1 MSDFYNAFGKFVS
14 MSTIE
19 GFAVDIKKD
28 DEILKEIDQ
37 LKLKIESGK
46 ITKEQIITEIE
57 KLNSLKENKDTSVA
71 VKNAIEL
78 LVKNSISKIDGIK
91 FTGNMELSGVM
102 KSKGYYLSDGTKVNE
117 VTRVI
122 NKLAVPL
129 DKDGHLNIQPPLGK
143 KVKATVNE
151 LNIPK
156 NGRITFGD
164 KEDNDPY
171 HLRKIGNTDN
181 NHLRLTLNDNNN
193 ESLQIWGDS
202 CKTDKC
208 AADGGTVKHVFDTN
222 GNASHTGGMKVTG
235 GRSHF
240 KDAENKG
247 RVRVGAAW
255 GIPGFYSEDNQDIVV
270 GVPRNRKVNL
280 GTAGKFVEITG
291 NGNMK
296 VPSDINTPVLSRIGG
311 DWLRINQQGNSAGK
325 VAAYGG
331 FSINDTRSRSGG
343 LSVGS
348 WAPPGRG
355 NITATG
361 SIGASGINIINGKN
375 NRGNP
380 DGAPTHFNYNGKGE
394 NYIRGYTIHQGELRI
409 LNPKNENNMG
419 WGTHFNHEGKGRNYI
434 RGKTEMRGDVN
445 FIGNIKTD
453 GKICI
458 NNTCITEADLKKMIP
473 FSNKFTNTTIKTGV
487 AEWISNPTAATAKYG
502 HIKDWDTSA
511 VTNMTNLFQNR
522 TTFNDDISNWNV
534 SNVTNMYRMFGSA
547 IKFNQPIGK
556 WDVSK
561 VQNMAY
567 MFTSARSFNQP
578 IGNWNV
584 SKVTNMRGMFQ
595 IATAF
600 NQPIGSWDVSKVTD
614 MTYLFLGA
622 KSFNQPISKW
632 DVSNVTSMYYMFVD
646 AYKFNQPIGN
656 WDVSK
661 VKDFYAMFQ
670 NAKEFNQNI
679 SGWKFKAG
687 ARTNYFGW
695 NYTRIAAGNKP
706 PKYLV

>member
-122 NKLAVPL
+122 NKFAVPL

-270 GVPRNRKVNL
+270 GVPGNRKVNL

-348 WAPPGRG
+348 WAPPGQG
-355 NITATG
+355 NIKATG

-458 NNTCITEADLKKMIP
+458 NNTCITESQLKTIINS
-473 FSNKFTNTTIKTGV
+473 SNSRSSDSAALGV
-487 AEWISNPTAATAKYG
+487 ANRAYTLATE
-502 HIKDWDTSA
+502 
-511 VTNMTNLFQNR
+511 L
-522 TTFNDDISNWNV
+522 
-534 SNVTNMYRMFGSA
+534 
-547 IKFNQPIGK
+547 GK
-556 WDVSK
+556 TVID
-561 VQNMAY
+561 VQNGYRKIPGMYMAAY
-567 MFTSARSFNQP
+567 
-578 IGNWNV
+578 GNVNKGGDYITYGGYCLVLEKNGSLRLYKGSSPYDNNKQLKWQYD
-584 SKVTNMRGMFQ
+584 SGKAPGE
-595 IATAF
+595 ATL
-600 NQPIGSWDVSKVTD
+600 SWDENRNGGNFLIKLNGSIIWDAPKRNGKTLYTDKRRRSLILQGGVVSFRD
-614 MTYLFLGA
+614 G
-622 KSFNQPISKW
+622 
-632 DVSNVTSMYYMFVD
+632 SNSYIWTAGEGD
-646 AYKFNQPIGN
+646 GPQGKF
-656 WDVSK
+656 
-661 VKDFYAMFQ
+661 A
-670 NAKEFNQNI
+670 
-679 SGWKFKAG
+679 
-687 ARTNYFGW
+687 
-695 NYTRIAAGNKP
+695 
-706 PKYLV
+706 

>member
-1 MSDFYNAFGKFVS
+1 MSDFYNAFGQFVS
-14 MSTIE
+14 TQTIE
-19 GFAVDIKKD
+19 TFVNQADDKIQIDNTKILNNIKV
-28 DEILKEIDQ
+28 LKVQ
-37 LKLKIESGK
+37 IETGTL
-46 ITKEQIITEIE
+46 TKEQVITEIE
-57 KLNSLKENKDTSVA
+57 KLNSLKENKDTSDQ
-71 VKNAIEL
+71 VKNEIES
-78 LVKNSISKIDGIK
+78 LVKDTVSKVDGIRLE
-91 FTGNMELSGVM
+91 GNMEIGGVM
-102 KSKGYYLSDGTKVNE
+102 KSRGFYLTDGTKVNE
-117 VTRVI
+117 VIRVVD
-122 NKLAVPL
+122 KLAVPL
-129 DKDGHLNIQPPLGK
+129 DKEGHVTILPPKGK
-143 KVKATVNE
+143 RVKATVHD

-156 NGRITFGD
+156 SGRITFGD

-208 AADGGTVKHVFDTN
+208 SVDGGTVKHVLDSN
-222 GNASHTGGMKVTG
+222 GNATHTGGMKVTG
-235 GRSHF
+235 GRTHF
-240 KDAENKG
+240 KDVENRG

-311 DWLRINQQGNSAGK
+311 DWLRINQQTNSAGK

-348 WAPPGRG
+348 WAPPGQG
-355 NITATG
+355 NIKATG
-361 SIGASGINIINGKN
+361 SIGASGISIINGKN

-380 DGAPTHFNYNGKGE
+380 GGAPTHFNYNGKGE

-458 NNTCITEADLKKMIP
+458 NNTCITEAQLKSILK
-473 FSNKFTNTTIKTGV
+473 
-487 AEWISNPTAATAKYG
+487 
-502 HIKDWDTSA
+502 
-511 VTNMTNLFQNR
+511 
-522 TTFNDDISNWNV
+522 
-534 SNVTNMYRMFGSA
+534 
-547 IKFNQPIGK
+547 
-556 WDVSK
+556 
-561 VQNMAY
+561 
-567 MFTSARSFNQP
+567 
-578 IGNWNV
+578 
-584 SKVTNMRGMFQ
+584 
-595 IATAF
+595 
-600 NQPIGSWDVSKVTD
+600 
-614 MTYLFLGA
+614 
-622 KSFNQPISKW
+622 
-632 DVSNVTSMYYMFVD
+632 
-646 AYKFNQPIGN
+646 
-656 WDVSK
+656 
-661 VKDFYAMFQ
+661 
-670 NAKEFNQNI
+670 
-679 SGWKFKAG
+679 
-687 ARTNYFGW
+687 
-695 NYTRIAAGNKP
+695 
-706 PKYLV
+706 

>member
-19 GFAVDIKKD
+19 GFAVDMKKD
-28 DEILKEIDQ
+28 DRILKEIDQ

-57 KLNSLKENKDTSVA
+57 KLNILKENKDTSA
-71 VKNAIEL
+71 IVKNAIEL
-78 LVKNSISKIDGIK
+78 LVKNSISKVDGIK
-91 FTGNMELSGVM
+91 FTGNMELTGIM

-129 DKDGHLNIQPPLGK
+129 DKDGHLNIQPPVGK

-193 ESLQIWGDS
+193 ESLQIWGNS
-202 CKTDKC
+202 CKTNKC
-208 AADGGTVKHVFDTN
+208 SVDGGTVKHVFDTN
-222 GNASHTGGMKVTG
+222 GNASHTGGMKVTGGRTHFKDVENKGRVRVGAAWGIPGFYSEDNQDIVVGVPRAKKVNLGTAGKFVQINGNGNIKVPGGAQVTG

-296 VPSDINTPVLSRIGG
+296 VPGNVNTPVLSRIGG

-361 SIGASGINIINGKN
+361 
-375 NRGNP
+375 
-380 DGAPTHFNYNGKGE
+380 
-394 NYIRGYTIHQGELRI
+394 Q
-409 LNPKNENNMG
+409 
-419 WGTHFNHEGKGRNYI
+419 
-434 RGKTEMRGDVN
+434 
-445 FIGNIKTD
+445 IKA

-458 NNTCITEADLKKMIP
+458 NNTCITESQLKTIINSSKSRSSDSAAQNGYRKLPGMYMAAYGNV
-473 FSNKFTNTTIKTGV
+473 NKGGDYITYGGYCLVLEKNGSLRLYKG
-487 AEWISNPTAATAKYG
+487 SSPTDKNKQLVWQYDSGKAPGEAT
-502 HIKDWDTSA
+502 
-511 VTNMTNLFQNR
+511 L
-522 TTFNDDISNWNV
+522 
-534 SNVTNMYRMFGSA
+534 
-547 IKFNQPIGK
+547 
-556 WDVSK
+556 
-561 VQNMAY
+561 
-567 MFTSARSFNQP
+567 
-578 IGNWNV
+578 
-584 SKVTNMRGMFQ
+584 
-595 IATAF
+595 
-600 NQPIGSWDVSKVTD
+600 SWDENRNGGSFLIKLNGRIIWDAPKRNGKTLYTDKRRRELILQGGIVSFRD
-614 MTYLFLGA
+614 G
-622 KSFNQPISKW
+622 
-632 DVSNVTSMYYMFVD
+632 
-646 AYKFNQPIGN
+646 GN
-656 WDVSK
+656 SYIWT
-661 VKDFYAMFQ
+661 
-670 NAKEFNQNI
+670 
-679 SGWKFKAG
+679 AG
-687 ARTNYFGW
+687 AGIGPQGKF
-695 NYTRIAAGNKP
+695 A
-706 PKYLV
+706 

>member
-1 MSDFYNAFGKFVS
+1 
-14 MSTIE
+14 
-19 GFAVDIKKD
+19 
-28 DEILKEIDQ
+28 
-37 LKLKIESGK
+37 
-46 ITKEQIITEIE
+46 
-57 KLNSLKENKDTSVA
+57 
-71 VKNAIEL
+71 
-78 LVKNSISKIDGIK
+78 
-91 FTGNMELSGVM
+91 MELTGIM

-122 NKLAVPL
+122 NKFAVPL

-361 SIGASGINIINGKN
+361 
-375 NRGNP
+375 
-380 DGAPTHFNYNGKGE
+380 
-394 NYIRGYTIHQGELRI
+394 Q
-409 LNPKNENNMG
+409 
-419 WGTHFNHEGKGRNYI
+419 
-434 RGKTEMRGDVN
+434 
-445 FIGNIKTD
+445 IKA

-458 NNTCITEADLKKMIP
+458 NNTCITESQLK
-473 FSNKFTNTTIKTGV
+473 TIINSSKSRSSDSAALGV
-487 AEWISNPTAATAKYG
+487 ANRAYTLAT
-502 HIKDWDTSA
+502 S
-511 VTNMTNLFQNR
+511 L
-522 TTFNDDISNWNV
+522 
-534 SNVTNMYRMFGSA
+534 
-547 IKFNQPIGK
+547 GK
-556 WDVSK
+556 TVID
-561 VQNMAY
+561 VQNGYRKIPGMYMAAY
-567 MFTSARSFNQP
+567 GNVNKGGDYITYGGYCLVLEKNGSFRLYKGGSPYDNNKQLKWQYDSGKAP
-578 IGNWNV
+578 GE
-584 SKVTNMRGMFQ
+584 
-595 IATAF
+595 ATL
-600 NQPIGSWDVSKVTD
+600 SWDENRNGGNFIIKLNGSIIWDAPKRNGKTLYTDKIRRELILQGGVVSFRDGQPEKVMD
-614 MTYLFLGA
+614 
-622 KSFNQPISKW
+622 P
-632 DVSNVTSMYYMFVD
+632 
-646 AYKFNQPIGN
+646 
-656 WDVSK
+656 
-661 VKDFYAMFQ
+661 
-670 NAKEFNQNI
+670 KENLR
-679 SGWKFKAG
+679 KL
-687 ARTNYFGW
+687 
-695 NYTRIAAGNKP
+695 P
-706 PKYLV
+706 